1 MSKELVVIDDGI
13 EVDWYDPID
22 EDDVKEE
29 DTYWIFN
36 NGFSTYVVEKRDNRV
51 IVIRDMVKE

>member
-36 NGFSTYVVEKRDNRV
+36 NGFSTYVVDKKDNRV
-51 IVIRDMVKE
+51 IVIRDMVKK